1 MTMSPD
7 DAAKIGKTVSILG
20 HVRENHT
27 SYLLGLLVL
36 YSLGIID
43 TAQTAVGACI

>member
-7 DAAKIGKTVSILG
+7 DAAKIGKTVSVLG
-20 HVRENHT
+20 HVKENHT

-36 YSLGIID
+36 YSLGILD
-43 TAQTAVGACI
+43 TATSTVGACI